1 MGIKYKRRDDTSNEE
16 ASKKLQ
22 LNVVR
27 PKISLNRTLSYLV
40 SHPQGCRGDASQPQ
54 LSDELRSKE
63 RKEGKGRWIEGRF
76 RK

>member
-27 PKISLNRTLSYLV
+27 PKTSLNRTLSYLV
-40 SHPQGCRGDASQPQ
+40 SHPQGCWGDAGQPASQMSQGVKKGRKERGD
-54 LSDELRSKE
+54 
-63 RKEGKGRWIEGRF
+63 G
-76 RK
+76 